1 LYQSWLLPYY
11 YLFLDTGFFLYL
23 NSSWINETRFW
34 ISQQVAD
41 KKNTNDNQ
49 RLFREG
55 KQRAGKK
62 PYVLIS
68 DGAANF
74 RVGYKKEF
82 FA

>member
-1 LYQSWLLPYY
+1 LDNLGLSNLLSCWVFS
-11 YLFLDTGFFLYL
+11 LI
-23 NSSWINETRFW
+23 NSSWINETCFR

-41 KKNTNDNQ
+41 KKNTNDIQ
-49 RLFREG
+49 PLFREG

-62 PYVLIS
+62 PRVLIS

-74 RVGYKKEF
+74 RVDYKKDF